1 MPASNPNEEGYSIE
15 LIRIFGINKNNEN
28 KKVETVNTV
37 KAFKEKNAEKIENLI
52 QYCDDILYT
61 EEHTKSQELCDIC
74 RKIHSVCYTFITLLN
89 SYMKGSTNEKYAVVI
104 ALSRILDWSELAL
117 EKVEG
122 LLAQM
127 KSDGTPDKENVDT
140 AEKIVC
146 EFKQYVVEFAQ
157 DIFFDLSKG
166 EIWEN

>member
-1 MPASNPNEEGYSIE
+1 
-15 LIRIFGINKNNEN
+15 
-28 KKVETVNTV
+28 
-37 KAFKEKNAEKIENLI
+37 
-52 QYCDDILYT
+52 
-61 EEHTKSQELCDIC
+61 
-74 RKIHSVCYTFITLLN
+74 
-89 SYMKGSTNEKYAVVI
+89 MKGSTNEKYAVVI

-122 LLAQM
+122 LLVQM